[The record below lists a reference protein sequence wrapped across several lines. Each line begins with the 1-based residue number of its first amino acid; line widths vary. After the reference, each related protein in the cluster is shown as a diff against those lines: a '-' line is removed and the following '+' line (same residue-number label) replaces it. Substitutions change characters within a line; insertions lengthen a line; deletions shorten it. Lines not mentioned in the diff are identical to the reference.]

1 MKKFLIFLMCLG
13 FTIGL
18 AGCSS
23 DDNSSDN
30 QESESTLLSFSQTG
44 CKKTGTNS
52 SDVLGAIYG
61 TESIEYEGTKDGYL
75 IINHINALF
84 CCDANITTTVS
95 IDNNVI
101 TIFFLV
107 YPITDCIC
115 PYDLNMKIG
124 PLKNIT
130 YSIVIEDGHLDK
142 KSFTIEFDSNLKGI
156 YKIGGTGL

>member
-1 MKKFLIFLMCLG
+1 MKKKLFVLIGVML
-13 FTIGL
+13 IIIS

-30 QESESTLLSFSQTG
+30 QKFESTLIFFSQTG

-52 SDVLGAIYG
+52 SDVLGVIYG

-101 TIFFLV
+101 TIFEHAD
-107 YPITDCIC
+107 PITDCIC

-130 YSIVIEDGHLDK
+130 YSIVIEDGHPDK

-156 YKIGGTGL
+156 YNYEK

>member
-1 MKKFLIFLMCLG
+1 MCLG
-13 FTIGL
+13 LTIIS

-23 DDNSSDN
+23 DDNFSDN
-30 QESESTLLSFSQTG
+30 QEFESTLIFFSQTG

-52 SDVLGAIYG
+52 SDVLSVIYG

-101 TIFFLV
+101 TIFEHAD
-107 YPITDCIC
+107 PITDCIC

-124 PLKNIT
+124 PLKNIA

-142 KSFTIEFDSNLKGI
+142 KSFTMEFDSNLKGI
-156 YKIGGTGL
+156 YNYEK

>member
-1 MKKFLIFLMCLG
+1 MKKILLFFMCFLL
-13 FTIGL
+13 TIGL
-18 AGCSS
+18 AGCGS

-30 QESESTLLSFSQTG
+30 QEFESTLISFSQTG
-44 CKKTGTNS
+44 CKKTGTKS
-52 SDVLGAIYG
+52 SDVLDTIYG

-95 IDNNVI
+95 IDNDAI
-101 TIFFLV
+101 TIFEHAD
-107 YPITDCIC
+107 PTTDCIC

-130 YSIVIEDGHLDK
+130 YSIVIEDGHPDK

-156 YKIGGTGL
+156 YNFEK

>member
-1 MKKFLIFLMCLG
+1 MKKKIFVLIGVLL
-13 FTIGL
+13 TIIS

-23 DDNSSDN
+23 DDNFSDN
-30 QESESTLLSFSQTG
+30 QEFESTLIFFSQTG

-52 SDVLGAIYG
+52 SDVLSVIYG

-95 IDNNVI
+95 
-101 TIFFLV
+101 TIFEHAD
-107 YPITDCIC
+107 PITDCIC

-124 PLKNIT
+124 PLKNIA

-142 KSFTIEFDSNLKGI
+142 KSFTMEFDSNLKGI
-156 YKIGGTGL
+156 YNYEK

>member
-1 MKKFLIFLMCLG
+1 MKKILFGFIDVLLI
-13 FTIGL
+13 IIS
-18 AGCSS
+18 AACSS
-23 DDNSSDN
+23 DNNSSDN
-30 QESESTLLSFSQTG
+30 QEFESTLIFFSQTG

-101 TIFFLV
+101 TIFEHAD
-107 YPITDCIC
+107 PITDCIC

-156 YKIGGTGL
+156 YNFEK

>member
-1 MKKFLIFLMCLG
+1 MKKKIFVLIGVLL
-13 FTIGL
+13 TIIS

-23 DDNSSDN
+23 DDNFSDN
-30 QESESTLLSFSQTG
+30 QEFESTLIFFSQTG

-52 SDVLGAIYG
+52 SDVLSVIYG

-101 TIFFLV
+101 TIFEHAD
-107 YPITDCIC
+107 PITDCIC

-130 YSIVIEDGHLDK
+130 YSIVIEDGHPDK

-156 YKIGGTGL
+156 YNYEK